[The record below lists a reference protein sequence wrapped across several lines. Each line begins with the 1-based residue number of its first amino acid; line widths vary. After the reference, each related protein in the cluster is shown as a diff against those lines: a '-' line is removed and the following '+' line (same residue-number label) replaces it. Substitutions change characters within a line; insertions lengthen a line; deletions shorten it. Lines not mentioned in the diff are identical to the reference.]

1 MHFVLFIL
9 IGLIAGAL
17 AGRVVSGHGYGIMG
31 DIVVGV
37 VGAFLG
43 GWIFAAF
50 LGVGGALDRHIGQQ
64 EPGAEASSSASSWRL
79 SGRWPCSGS
88 SGCSPRAGPRDR
100 SMKPA
105 TLVGIVLIVL
115 GVLALAY
122 QGITYTTREKIVDL
136 GPLKASVDKQKTI
149 PLPPILGAVAL
160 AAGIVLLV
168 VGNKRG

>member
-1 MHFVLFIL
+1 
-9 IGLIAGAL
+9 
-17 AGRVVSGHGYGIMG
+17 
-31 DIVVGV
+31 
-37 VGAFLG
+37 
-43 GWIFAAF
+43 
-50 LGVGGALDRHIGQQ
+50 
-64 EPGAEASSSASSWRL
+64 
-79 SGRWPCSGS
+79 
-88 SGCSPRAGPRDR
+88 
-100 SMKPA
+100 MKPA
-105 TLVGIVLIVL
+105 TLVAIVLIVL